1 MSSSASSSPIRVLI
15 ADDHLLLREG
25 IATLLS
31 SAPGIELVGQASN
44 GQEAVELFIRLRPD
58 VILMDLQMPL
68 LNGFDALMSIRALNR
83 EARVIALTTYRG
95 VAHIGRALSAGAAG
109 YVLKGA
115 LLLTLVEAIECVH
128 QGGKYIPNEVANARS
143 VYAGSDMLSLR
154 EQEVL
159 RLVAQGNSNKEVGN
173 RLAIKEETVKAHMST
188 VLSKLGA
195 KDRTHAVTIAM
206 RRGILDA

>member
-1 MSSSASSSPIRVLI
+1 MSTSASSPPIRVLI
-15 ADDHLLLREG
+15 ADDHSLLREG
-25 IATLLS
+25 IAALL
-31 SAPGIELVGQASN
+31 AGAGGIELVGQAGN
-44 GQEAVELFIRLRPD
+44 GQEAVELYIRLRPD
-58 VILMDLQMPL
+58 VTLMDLQMPL

-83 EARVIALTTYRG
+83 DARIIALTTYSG
-95 VAHIGRALSAGAAG
+95 DAHIGRALSAGASG

-115 LLLTLVEAIECVH
+115 LRLNLVEAIQCVH
-128 QGGKYIPNEVANARS
+128 QGGKYIPPEVANAMS
-143 VYAGSDMLSLR
+143 NYAGCDMLSMR

-173 RLAIKEETVKAHMST
+173 QLAIKEETVKAHMSM

-206 RRGILDA
+206 RRGILDI